1 MICWISSW
9 LGSAFGGA
17 VVMASEN
24 VRRRAASAEM
34 ARTSMWDSL
43 RGTGSTARPLLLK
56 IAPRDEHALHIAGSL
71 VDSADFGVA
80 VEFFDGIVLCK
91 TDSAKDFD
99 RAGRYRFCDLR

>member
-17 VVMASEN
+17 AVMASED
-24 VRRRAASAEM
+24 VRRRAANAEM

-71 VDSADFGVA
+71 VDSTDFGVA
-80 VEFFDGIVLCK
+80 VEFFNRVILCK
-91 TDSAKDFD
+91 TYPAKNLFC
-99 RAGRYRFCDLR
+99 AGRYGFCDL